1 MFSNSE
7 QKKNIIEEMKDD
19 MRKESENLIV
29 GEIGLIGKYILRS
42 YIFFFCKDKKRIEDI
57 GYRKKIYFSNNTF
70 SCNL

>member
-1 MFSNSE
+1 MSYFTFLKEKKNDKLFSNSE

-42 YIFFFCKDKKRIEDI
+42 YIFFFVKIKKE
-57 GYRKKIYFSNNTF
+57 
-70 SCNL
+70 